1 MAFWVACRLCSS
13 SSNRNV
19 FLSSMTAEGID
30 MGHSILG
37 LDTLG
42 NAILA
47 CCVVANFYIN
57 VCFPLQSQYHLEL

>member
-1 MAFWVACRLCSS
+1 VCR
-13 SSNRNV
+13 
-19 FLSSMTAEGID
+19 SSMTAEGID

-47 CCVVANFYIN
+47 CRVVANFYIN